1 MTDTSKIVTEVE
13 TLKESRIRHDERLK
27 RLEHDHVE
35 TMRHLTNVE
44 SSIQEF
50 RDEIRSGFGKISK
63 RIDDIEGQTRE
74 QSGYK
79 KGLEEAQ
86 SGMFKQ
92 FSLLV
97 SVAAL
102 FVTVIVWWLSKN

>member
-1 MTDTSKIVTEVE
+1 MTDTSKIITEVE

-86 SGMFKQ
+86 SSMFKQ

>member
-86 SGMFKQ
+86 SSMFQQ